1 MAAVLDIDVGGPR
14 ERERE
19 KEVGKPFLLR
29 CVEPHLKP
37 TGHGRSSR
45 DCFANFGCKCLP
57 VLAHSRSSAPQCSS
71 RGCDSI
77 ERKGR
82 RSSPKHSSSRSR
94 PQKEGILDSSR
105 NSKSIEVCF
114 WVGRKETGEEEG
126 GMFNSLTG
134 GDWSERGGVEWRRMY
149 AMCDPVKWAVSP
161 GCLCSGTDALNG
173 A

>member
-94 PQKEGILDSSR
+94 LRKEGILDSSR

-126 GMFNSLTG
+126 DVQFADG
-134 GDWSERGGVEWRRMY
+134 GRLERARRSGVETYVCNVRPSEVGRLSRLL
-149 AMCDPVKWAVSP
+149 V
-161 GCLCSGTDALNG
+161 
-173 A
+173 